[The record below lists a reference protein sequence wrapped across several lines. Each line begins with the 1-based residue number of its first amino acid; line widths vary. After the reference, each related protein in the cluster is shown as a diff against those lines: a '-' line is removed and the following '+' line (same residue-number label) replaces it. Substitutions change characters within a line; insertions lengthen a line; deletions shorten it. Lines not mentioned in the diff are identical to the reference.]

1 MGDKMRI
8 NLVNNASVLRTSRQE
23 VAEHG
28 LLVAEITARVIHPE
42 DGKGLMGVHV
52 AIGDDL
58 SPACNQT
65 VEPLCDGGGFNNYD
79 LEVVDRMGADSFQ
92 PDHGVMISKTKDSD
106 SRAPFQ
112 WTIDANP
119 QDIRLIDFYRANGTA
134 KYITI
139 GDYRQLAD
147 ALFHAGTR
155 SGSEYEYIDEANG
168 LHFYVISPSRD
179 ADGVLSYTVGVR
191 SLNTTSETER
201 SVKLDKGKLNQVNGS
216 GKDGKFVATCT
227 FDLKNNAK
235 GKKSAPEY
243 FHSDIYRLSTE
254 VEGDGWTAEL
264 PNALATAEEGRTV
277 TVTVAVG
284 AEKNAVKQGK
294 VWLTATS
301 ESDEGVSV
309 TKECKLRK

>member
-8 NLVNNASVLRTSRQE
+8 NLVNNASVLMTSRE
-23 VAEHG
+23 ELSEHG
-28 LLVAEITARVIHPE
+28 ILVAEITARVIHP
-42 DGKGLMGVHV
+42 DGNGLMGVHV
-52 AIGDDL
+52 VMGDDL

-65 VEPLCDGGGFNNYD
+65 IEPLCDGGGFNNYD
-79 LEVVDRMGADSFQ
+79 LEVVDRMGSDSFQ
-92 PDHGVMISKTKDSD
+92 PDHGVMISKTKDTD
-106 SRAPFQ
+106 RVAPFQ
-112 WTIDANP
+112 WVIDANP

-134 KYITI
+134 QYITI

-155 SGSEYEYIDEANG
+155 SGSEYEYVDEANG

-191 SLNTTSETER
+191 SLNAASKTER
-201 SVKLDKGKLNQVNGS
+201 SVKLDKGKLSPVSGS
-216 GKDGKFVATCT
+216 GKDDKFVATCT

-235 GKKSAPEY
+235 GKKGASQY
-243 FHSDIYRLSTE
+243 LRSDIYRLSTE

-264 PNALATAEEGRTV
+264 PNALATAEEGKTV

-284 AEKNAVKQGK
+284 ADAKAVKQGK

-301 ESDEGVSV
+301 ESDEDV
-309 TKECKLRK
+309 TATKVCQLRK

>member
-8 NLVNNASVLRTSRQE
+8 NLVNNASVLMTSRE
-23 VAEHG
+23 ELAEHG
-28 LLVAEITARVIHPE
+28 LLVAEITARVIHP
-42 DGKGLMGVHV
+42 DGNGLMGVHV
-52 AIGDDL
+52 VMGDDL

-65 VEPLCDGGGFNNYD
+65 LEPLCDGGGYNNYD
-79 LEVVDRMGADSFQ
+79 IEVVDRMGSDSFQ
-92 PDHGVMISKTKDSD
+92 PDHGVMISKTKDND
-106 SRAPFQ
+106 RPAPFQ
-112 WTIDANP
+112 WMIDANP

-134 KYITI
+134 QYITI

-155 SGSEYEYIDEANG
+155 SGSEYEYVDEANG

-191 SLNTTSETER
+191 SLDTASETER
-201 SVKLDKGKLNQVNGS
+201 SVKLDKGKLSQASGS
-216 GKDGKFVATCT
+216 GKDDKFVATCT

-235 GKKSAPEY
+235 GKKGAPEY
-243 FHSDIYRLSTE
+243 LRSDIYRLSTE
-254 VEGDGWTAEL
+254 VEGEGWTAEL
-264 PNALATAEEGRTV
+264 PNALATAEESKTV

-284 AEKNAVKQGK
+284 AESDAAKQGK

-301 ESDEGVSV
+301 ESDEDVSV
-309 TKECKLRK
+309 TKVCKLRK